1 MTSRFKNLPRFA
13 SVCALALCVVPLFAV
28 MTAPTNFSGTF
39 VLQTADTKKA
49 SAPVGLKIAQG
60 TKTIEVTDDTAGKV
74 TTNTFKLDETDGPY
88 MTATGFPGICSVKWE
103 NKALVLQTLVDAKK
117 GGKVIHFLTKKRM
130 ELSADGTTLKVH
142 TEIISPDVP
151 AGLFPP
157 FDSVYK
163 RSKQP

>member
-1 MTSRFKNLPRFA
+1 MA
-13 SVCALALCVVPLFAV
+13 
-28 MTAPTNFSGTF
+28 APTNFSGTY

-49 SAPVGLKIAQG
+49 SAPIGLKIEQG

-74 TTNTFKLDETDGPY
+74 TTNIFKLDGTNGPY
-88 MTATGFPGICSVKWE
+88 KTPTDFPGICSVKWDR
-103 NKALVLQTLVDAKK
+103 KALILQTLVDAKT
-117 GGKVIHFLTKKRM
+117 GEKVVHFLTKKRM
-130 ELSADGTTLKVH
+130 ELSADGATLKVH

-151 AGLFPP
+151 SGLFPP

>member
-1 MTSRFKNLPRFA
+1 MA
-13 SVCALALCVVPLFAV
+13 
-28 MTAPTNFSGTF
+28 APTNFSGTY

-49 SAPVGLKIAQG
+49 SAPIGLKIEQG
-60 TKTIEVTDDTAGKV
+60 TKTIEVTDDTAGKL
-74 TTNTFKLDETDGPY
+74 TTNAFQLDGKDGPY
-88 MTATGFPGICSVKWE
+88 MTATGFPGICSIKWE
-103 NKALVLQTLVDAKK
+103 NKTLVLQTLVDAKT
-117 GGKVIHFLTKKRM
+117 GEKVLHFLTKKRM

-151 AGLFPP
+151 SGLFPP